1 MISVATQSQADLR
14 HDDAIYRGDQTR
26 GVEEGP
32 ITNSPSRRL
41 KGVGNSTE
49 DVKAT
54 PTMMVDTMGLAG
66 LDEDMRLSW
75 GGDSKRRKERRVW
88 GR

>member
-1 MISVATQSQADLR
+1 MTSVATQSQPGLR

-26 GVEEGP
+26 GVDDGP

-49 DVKAT
+49 DV
-54 PTMMVDTMGLAG
+54 
-66 LDEDMRLSW
+66 
-75 GGDSKRRKERRVW
+75 
-88 GR
+88 